1 MNILAA
7 LLAGLVG
14 QAEMTHQCD
23 LDPAHVG
30 AKYEITSQTTQPKK
44 SSERVMYL
52 WRNDKEVAH
61 QYPQEQVTEIWNLVS
76 DGRIRPIR
84 YFESERRGIEY
95 QPEDI
100 NKGKGDRNW
109 PGKFQLIS
117 DQQKNKMT
125 LVSSDGAGCDRIET
139 YEFKDGKAQIRLSWL
154 PALKLVQSYSVQQKH
169 LSLQW
174 QLTDVFDNQNRI
186 QALFQSY
193 RDYQLTDYADIGD
206 NESDPF
212 LQKLIN
218 LGFVSHGASGFY
230 DDQGNVLES
239 AHHH

>member
-1 MNILAA
+1 MSILAA

-14 QAEMTHQCD
+14 QTEISNQCD

-30 AKYEITSQTTQPKK
+30 AKYEITTQTTHPQK

-61 QYPQEQVTEIWNLVS
+61 QYPQEEITEIWNLVR

-84 YFESERRGIEY
+84 YFEGEKRGIEY

-117 DQQKNKMT
+117 EQQKDKMT
-125 LVSSDGAGCDRIET
+125 LVSSEGQGCDRVET
-139 YEFKDGKAQIRLSWL
+139 YEFKNGKAQIRLSWL
-154 PALKLVQSYSVQQKH
+154 PALKLVQAYSVQRQH
-169 LSLQW
+169 QLLQW
-174 QLTDVFDNQNRI
+174 QLTDVFDNQTRI

-193 RDYQLTDYADIGD
+193 KDYQLTDYADIGD
-206 NESDPF
+206 NENDPF
-212 LQKLIN
+212 LLKLIN

-230 DDQGNVLES
+230 DEHGNPLEDG
-239 AHHH
+239 HPH